1 VAELPTVA
9 QLRYF
14 LASVEHG
21 SFAAAAEAMYIAA
34 PSLSEQIKRLETRL
48 GVVLFTRTNRALQLT
63 DAGRLLVP
71 QAERILAEL
80 GELVDAARGIRSL
93 AGGTVS
99 FGTFSSAHLYLLP
112 TLIAQFHREHP
123 DVRVKVLGLNS
134 AEVADAV
141 RSGALEAGLV
151 QLPIDDQGLAVS
163 QSVLRDSVVYVSVDA
178 DRVARP
184 ATIEQLASVP
194 LILSE
199 ARWARE
205 DPLRRALTER
215 AQQAGVVLDPIT
227 EVEFQT
233 AAVEIAAHG
242 VGDSLV
248 SYLVTQWSGFPAGLR
263 WAPLDP
269 GYVEQFAF
277 ITRASGVLSPATRAF
292 MDAARE
298 HISALQSTAD
308 SLSAKGKTSRKRR
321 Q

>member
-1 VAELPTVA
+1 MAELPTVT

-21 SFAAAAEAMYIAA
+21 SFAAAADAMYIAA

-63 DAGRLLVP
+63 DAGRLLLP
-71 QAERILAEL
+71 QAERVLANV
-80 GELVDAARGIRSL
+80 GELVDAVRDIRSL

-112 TLIAQFHREHP
+112 ALIAQFHREHP
-123 DVRVKVLGLNS
+123 NVQIKVLGLNS

-141 RSGALEAGLV
+141 RTGALEAGLV
-151 QLPIDDQGLAVS
+151 QLPIDDQGLWVGPP
-163 QSVLRDSVVYVSVDA
+163 VLRDAVVYVSVDV

-184 ATIEQLASVP
+184 ATIDQLASVP

-205 DPLRRALTER
+205 DPLRRTLTER
-215 AQQAGVVLDPIT
+215 AQQAGVVLEPIS

-248 SYLVTQWSGFPAGLR
+248 SYLVTRWRGFPAELR

-269 GYVEQFAF
+269 PYVEQFAF
-277 ITRASGVLSPATRAF
+277 ITRSSRVLSPATRAF
-292 MDAARE
+292 MAAARQ
-298 HISALQSTAD
+298 HISALQATAD
-308 SLSAKGKTSRKRR
+308 TRTTA
-321 Q
+321 

>member
-1 VAELPTVA
+1 MAELPTVT

-34 PSLSEQIKRLETRL
+34 PSVSEQIKRLETRL

-71 QAERILAEL
+71 QAERILAQM
-80 GELVDAARGIRSL
+80 GELVDAALGIRSL
-93 AGGTVS
+93 GGGTVS
-99 FGTFSSAHLYLLP
+99 FGTFSSAHLYLRP
-112 TLIAQFHREHP
+112 TLIARFHREHP

-151 QLPIDDQGLAVS
+151 QLPIDPQGLTVGEP
-163 QSVLRDSVVYVSVDA
+163 VLRDSVVYVSVNA

-184 ATIEQLASVP
+184 VTIEHLASVP

-205 DPLRRALTER
+205 DPLRRTLTER

-248 SYLVTQWSGFPAGLR
+248 SYLVTRWNGFPKRLR

-269 GYVEQFAF
+269 VYVEQFAF
-277 ITRASGVLSPATRAF
+277 ITRTSGVLSPATRAF

-298 HISALQSTAD
+298 QISALQAAAD
-308 SLSAKGKTSRKRR
+308 TLFAKGKASRKTRK
-321 Q
+321 